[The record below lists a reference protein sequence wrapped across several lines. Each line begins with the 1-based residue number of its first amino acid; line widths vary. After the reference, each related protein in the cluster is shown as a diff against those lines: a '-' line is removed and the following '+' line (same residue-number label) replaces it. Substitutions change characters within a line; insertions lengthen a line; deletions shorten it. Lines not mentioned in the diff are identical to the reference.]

1 MKSTNIKVPRELFER
16 LANTT
21 DFQGMIASKQEAKDF
36 LVNEQERATPLHHRL
51 LFELNSGSHSS
62 YKRWQMYHI
71 ATDFFTLMTPS
82 GDVTQRIWNDNKN
95 SVKDLANALRIA
107 NGSSQ

>member
-16 LANTT
+16 LADST
-21 DFQGMIASKQEAKDF
+21 DFQGMIAAKQEAKDF
-36 LVNEQERATPLHHRL
+36 LENEQERTTPLHQRL
-51 LFELNSGSHSS
+51 LFELNSESSS
-62 YKRWQMYHI
+62 YKRWQTYHI

-95 SVKDLANALRIA
+95 SVKDIANALRIA
-107 NGSSQ
+107 NGSSE